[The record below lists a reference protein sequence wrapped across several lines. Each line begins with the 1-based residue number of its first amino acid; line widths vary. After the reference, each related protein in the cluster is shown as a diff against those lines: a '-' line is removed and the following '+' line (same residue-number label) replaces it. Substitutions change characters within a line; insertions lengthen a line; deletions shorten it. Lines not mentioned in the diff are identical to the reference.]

1 MRLQAGALL
10 AATLLVASVAPL
22 RATTIVSY
30 SITSWMSSITSGSA
44 QDANFSTI
52 QNVTYGPSGYTTS
65 DGFTITG
72 PDGAGTFLQG
82 LSFNGMP
89 SLKGGS
95 DAAAQIQVTT
105 PAAGETALLFMLA
118 STPAAT
124 GYTVTLSDGQVFNLA
139 STTTIFGLSVSHPL
153 TYATL
158 SASPGSSLILQ
169 DVSYGNTTLALDPTG
184 GTGGGG
190 GTGTTDPA
198 PDPSAVPEATT
209 MLLLGTGLLLIAFAR
224 KRVITA

>member
-1 MRLQAGALL
+1 MKLQAGALL
-10 AATLLVASVAPL
+10 AATLLFASVAPL

-30 SITSWMSSITSGSA
+30 SVNDWTSSINSGSA
-44 QDANFSTI
+44 HDANFSTI

-82 LSFNGMP
+82 LSYNGMP

-95 DAAAQIQVTT
+95 DAAAQITVTT
-105 PAAGETALLFMLA
+105 PAAGQTALLFMFA
-118 STPAAT
+118 STPSAT

-139 STTTIFGLSVSHPL
+139 STTTIFGVSVSHAI

-169 DVSYGNTTLALDPTG
+169 DVSYGNTNLALDPSG
-184 GTGGGG
+184 GTGGTVG
-190 GTGTTDPA
+190 
-198 PDPSAVPEATT
+198 DPSAVPEATT
-209 MLLLGTGLLLIAFAR
+209 MLLLGTGLLMVAFAR
-224 KRVITA
+224 KRVVAS